1 MMLQRSIIN
10 VASYMCFL
18 SRGYR
23 SVKCTVKGEIHGLYR
38 DSTVVLWGYY
48 SDNTR
53 VFRSVTGLKRECYI
67 VVTG

>member
-48 SDNTR
+48 SDITR
-53 VFRSVTGLKRECYI
+53 VF
-67 VVTG
+67 